1 MIRPL
6 NDNVARTHW
15 NTPKRCRSLS
25 LSDEAWDIVT
35 RYAVAN
41 DLNRSEVIERL
52 IRRLQATP
60 DMSHLT

>member
-1 MIRPL
+1 MVRPL
-6 NDNVARTHW
+6 NDNIARTHW

-60 DMSHLT
+60 DMSNLT